1 MYMDYYTTGFII
13 IILSM
18 VLGLWAQANVRS
30 TVNKYLRKSGSS
42 DLSGYEVAE
51 KIMHANGVYD
61 VQIELANGTLS
72 DHFDPRSKKV
82 RLSRD
87 IYYGKSIAAQ
97 AIAAHE
103 VGHVLQYAEDSSLI
117 KIRTSILP
125 VAQLGSQMSGPLI
138 LLGIF
143 ASMTGLLW
151 LGIIALVFALLFQ
164 LATLPVEFDASN
176 RALKQMYAH
185 GITDN
190 TTDLGAKKV
199 LKAAAWTYVIAALVA
214 LLQIIRLV
222 MIARNND

>member
-13 IILSM
+13 IIVSM
-18 VLGLWAQANVRS
+18 LLGLWGQTNVRD
-30 TVNKYLRKSGSS
+30 TVNKYLKKSGSS
-42 DLSGYEVAE
+42 DLSGFEVAE
-51 KIMHANGVYD
+51 KIMHANGVFD

-125 VAQLGSQMSGPLI
+125 VAQIGSQMSGPLI

-151 LGIIALVFALLFQ
+151 LGIVALVFALLFQ

>member
-1 MYMDYYTTGFII
+1 MYMDYYTTGFMI

-42 DLSGYEVAE
+42 DLSGFEVAE

-151 LGIIALVFALLFQ
+151 LGIIALVLALLFQ

-176 RALKQMYAH
+176 RALKQMYTH